1 MRIFRF
7 LFSYSPKFI
16 FLATAIGIIGG
27 LASTAVLAIIN
38 THLREVTTGARDI
51 LKFFI
56 LCLIILLSNMAA
68 RVCIAGLSQ
77 WSSFDL
83 RLQLG
88 RKWIGTP
95 LIELE
100 RKGSDRMMAAITT
113 DVNRLAESMHVLPGM
128 CLDLTVIVT
137 CLGYLAYLSWWMLVV
152 MVGFIAV
159 ALVTRRIPQKKCDRL
174 LDEGHAF
181 GEEMVATFNAMR
193 SGVKELKMNIK
204 RWNAFYAGELY
215 ETSVQYR
222 DRNYR
227 AELIIGLIRG
237 YSEIIYFL
245 FVGLLIYGTGLTGQ
259 LSLKVIV
266 GFAVTL
272 LYVKTNIDHVQ
283 ENVSQI
289 ARAQIALASLES
301 LGVFNHTSS
310 LTVSELRLRSAQD
323 KVAKAV
329 AADAKLQ
336 DHLPSSLTEN
346 IRFEGVLYRYD
357 REEDEAGFAIGPID
371 LTIYAGELLFV
382 IGGNGSGKT
391 TFAKVL
397 CGLYT
402 PRHGAIIVDGVPI
415 SDDNRSWYSQHFG
428 TVFSDSYLF
437 DKLYG
442 GDGLPQEDALVAEYL
457 KELRLQDKVE
467 VVGGKFS
474 TTSLSQGQ
482 RKRLALLTAYIENR
496 PLYLFDEW
504 AADQD
509 PEFRE
514 CFYHRILPGLKA
526 KGKTVIVIS
535 HDDRYYHV
543 ADRVVKFE
551 NGQIVDCLA
560 EKKRTF
566 AYQN

>member
-1 MRIFRF
+1 MKILRF
-7 LFSYSPKFI
+7 LFRYSPRFV
-16 FLATAIGIIGG
+16 FLATAIGMIGG

-38 THLREVTTGARDI
+38 NHLRDVTAGRGDM
-51 LKFFI
+51 LKFLV

-68 RVCIAGLSQ
+68 RVFVAGLSQ

-88 RKWIGTP
+88 RKWIGTS

-100 RKGSDRMMAAITT
+100 HKGSNRMMAAITT
-113 DVNRLAESMHVLPGM
+113 DVDRLAESMHILPGL
-128 CLDLTVIVT
+128 CIDATVIVT
-137 CLGYLAYLSWWMLVV
+137 CLGYLAYLSWWMLVI
-152 MVGFIAV
+152 MIGFIAV

-174 LDEGHAF
+174 LNEGHAF
-181 GEEMVATFNAMR
+181 GQELVATFNAMR

-215 ETSVQYR
+215 ETAVKYR
-222 DRNYR
+222 NRYYR
-227 AELIIGLIRG
+227 AELIFGVIRG

-245 FVGLLIYGTGLTGQ
+245 FVALLIYGTGLTGQ
-259 LSLKVIV
+259 LSLKVVV

-272 LYVKTNIDHVQ
+272 LYMKTNIDHVQ
-283 ENVSQI
+283 EFVSQI
-289 ARAQIALASLES
+289 ARAQVALANLES
-301 LGVFNHTSS
+301 LGVFNHTAS
-310 LTVSELRLRSAQD
+310 LTVSDLQLRSAQD
-323 KVAKAV
+323 QVAKAV
-329 AADAKLQ
+329 AADANLQ
-336 DHLPSSLTEN
+336 DHLPSSLKES
-346 IRFEGVLYRYD
+346 IRFEGVVYRYD
-357 REEDEAGFAIGPID
+357 HAEDETGFAIGPID

-397 CGLYT
+397 CGLY
-402 PRHGAIIVDGVPI
+402 PPNEGSIIVDAAPV
-415 SDDNRSWYSQHFG
+415 SDGNRSWYSQHFG
-428 TVFSDSYLF
+428 TIFSDSYLF

-442 GDGLPQEDALVAEYL
+442 GDGLPQQDALVAEYL
-457 KELRLQDKVE
+457 KELRLQDKVK

-514 CFYHRILPGLKA
+514 CFYHRILPDLKA
-526 KGKTVIVIS
+526 KGKTIIVIS

-551 NGQIVDCLA
+551 NGQVVSDLT
-560 EKKRTF
+560 ETKF
-566 AYQN
+566 AYA